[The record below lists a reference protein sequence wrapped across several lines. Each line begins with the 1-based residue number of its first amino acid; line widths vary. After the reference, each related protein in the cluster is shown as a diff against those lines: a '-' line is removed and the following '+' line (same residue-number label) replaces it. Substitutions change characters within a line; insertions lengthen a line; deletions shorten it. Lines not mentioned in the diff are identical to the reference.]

1 MILKSQN
8 HKTRKTIGNTEFLQ
22 KTTFHRTFRERSF
35 WSRIRESNP
44 PSRLGKPLYYRYTNP
59 ACSIDWG
66 HYSRG
71 KRKIQPIFVDQI
83 LRFPF
88 MGNASQEICAAVL
101 AMPTVWNDFQRKYR
115 HSDRCQF
122 LAVWEGAVQENM
134 YTPISC
140 FPPDKLGLKVQFCA
154 KFWVEFPFGIC
165 YDIVVSI
172 WAERLGRYTAKSQF

>member
-1 MILKSQN
+1 MGGL
-8 HKTRKTIGNTEFLQ
+8 
-22 KTTFHRTFRERSF
+22 SF

-59 ACSIDWG
+59 ACSIDRG

-71 KRKIQPIFVDQI
+71 KRKIQPIFVDRI

-88 MGNASQEICAAVL
+88 LRKASWEMLRDGITDAN
-101 AMPTVWNDFQRKYR
+101 TR
-115 HSDRCQF
+115 
-122 LAVWEGAVQENM
+122 AVWGEAVQENM

-154 KFWVEFPFGIC
+154 KFWVEFPTGIC

-172 WAERLGRYTAKSQF
+172 WAECLCRYTAKSQFLRRKTMAPHTIAVAGKGGVGKTTTCGMIID